1 MGQDLVLPDFWK
13 PSMNQLLLGY
23 RLGWV
28 PEFWP
33 SQENPAMQPLLPR
46 GDLGDQRA
54 ASNHASTEV
63 LGVFLLLRQGRIGD
77 GQWLSST
84 NSDIWGS
91 CGFPSWLLS
100 GLLPWPWFS
109 EHPPRTSGLVLDIF
123 FWGPIWQNRAATGV
137 SCDFWALAWAM
148 PLHEGLFNAAFTL
161 HQHGCLQWI
170 HTPLVGLVGL
180 VGDQGRCLAS
190 RLSPFWVSPSWS
202 TRVYWS
208 GLWSGGKLNNKHMF
222 YVCFLVWVYICIITV
237 YIYRC
242 THINTHLLNWSIKL
256 TNTFGYGIKQ
266 LVPFGVI
273 SPGNS

>member
-1 MGQDLVLPDFWK
+1 MDPWVAYWHTVPVVFGLCWAPAPAPFPLLVCVVSIRKSGWGICTSSLRWRWRF
-13 PSMNQLLLGY
+13 LLLCFGVW
-23 RLGWV
+23 G
-28 PEFWP
+28 
-33 SQENPAMQPLLPR
+33 
-46 GDLGDQRA
+46 
-54 ASNHASTEV
+54 V

-222 YVCFLVWVYICIITV
+222 YVCFLVWVYMYNYCI
-237 YIYRC
+237 YIYMY
-242 THINTHLLNWSIKL
+242 THKHPPVKL
-256 TNTFGYGIKQ
+256 EYKTNQHIW
-266 LVPFGVI
+266 VWH
-273 SPGNS
+273 